1 MHNFVTELY
10 IVGYATR
17 NFVTELY
24 TLGYLENLHVL
35 NNIEEEP
42 RYNANVILLT

>member
-10 IVGYATR
+10 TVGYATR

-35 NNIEEEP
+35 NNIELFRRTP
-42 RYNANVILLT
+42 LQC